1 MRGMMR
7 RFACAGVLLALA
19 ACAGGD
25 RVREQI
31 HRTLS
36 VSGTPNV
43 SVTNVAGAV
52 RIDTWQKPL
61 VDVVATKYGNDIDDL
76 RNVTIDVHQEGDA
89 VTVETR
95 YSGGT
100 HQGGVG
106 YQISVPAG
114 ASVHVQ
120 NIAGAVD
127 LGSVG
132 GNVVVETQAGRI
144 AAALGRV
151 EGDRSITLSATTGAI
166 DLSIARDSS
175 ASVEVSSTVGHFSSS
190 FPEIS
195 QSSENIVGVR
205 AAGNIGS
212 GSAKIRLSTT
222 VGAIELRE

>member
-7 RFACAGVLLALA
+7 TIACAGVLLALV

-36 VSGTPNV
+36 VSNTPKV
-43 SVTNVAGAV
+43 SVQNVAGAV
-52 RIDTWQKPL
+52 RVDTWQKPL

-76 RNVTIDVHQEGDA
+76 RNITIDVHQEGDA
-89 VTVETR
+89 VTVATR

-120 NIAGAVD
+120 NVAGAVD
-127 LGSVG
+127 LAGVG
-132 GNVVVETQAGRI
+132 GNVVVGTQAGRI
-144 AAALGRV
+144 TAALGKV
-151 EGDRSITLSATTGAI
+151 EGNRSITLSATTGAI
-166 DLSIARDSS
+166 ELSIARDSS
-175 ASVEVSSTVGHFSSS
+175 ASVEVSSTVGHFSST

-195 QSSENIVGVR
+195 QSSENIVGMR
-205 AAGNIGS
+205 AAGNLGS

>member
-1 MRGMMR
+1 MIRK
-7 RFACAGVLLALA
+7 FACAGVLLALV
-19 ACAGGD
+19 ACTGGD

-36 VSGTPNV
+36 VSDTPNV
-43 SVTNVAGAV
+43 SVQNVAGAV

-61 VDVVATKYGNDIDDL
+61 VDVVATKYGNDIDDV
-76 RNVTIDVHQEGDA
+76 RNITIDVHQEGDA
-89 VTVETR
+89 VTIATR
-95 YSGGT
+95 YSGGA

-106 YQISVPAG
+106 YQISVPAA

-120 NIAGAVD
+120 NVAGAVD
-127 LGSVG
+127 LAGVG
-132 GNVVVETQAGRI
+132 GNVVVGTQAGRI
-144 AAALGRV
+144 TAALGKV

-166 DLSIARDSS
+166 GLSIARDSS
-175 ASVEVSSTVGHFSSS
+175 ASVEVTSTVGHFSSS

-205 AAGNIGS
+205 ASGNVGS
-212 GSAKIRLSTT
+212 GRAKIRLSTT

>member
-7 RFACAGVLLALA
+7 TIACAGVLLALV

-36 VSGTPNV
+36 VSNTPKV
-43 SVTNVAGAV
+43 SVQNVAGAV
-52 RIDTWQKPL
+52 RVDTWQRPL

-76 RNVTIDVHQEGDA
+76 RNITIDVHQEGDA
-89 VTVETR
+89 VTVATR

-120 NIAGAVD
+120 NVAGAVD
-127 LGSVG
+127 LAGVG
-132 GNVVVETQAGRI
+132 GNVVVGTQAGRI
-144 AAALGRV
+144 TAALGKV
-151 EGDRSITLSATTGAI
+151 EGNRSITLSATTGAI
-166 DLSIARDSS
+166 ELSIARDSS
-175 ASVEVSSTVGHFSSS
+175 ASVEVSSTVGHFSST

-195 QSSENIVGVR
+195 QSSENIVGMR
-205 AAGNIGS
+205 AAGNLGS